1 MHSDDF
7 VAGLERDAILVDALY
22 RAIYAMKLTNGCQIT
37 LAGMNG
43 RLHYDYEIGKLK
55 RALYLLGVDMAE
67 SFPAPV
73 GGCKPI

>member
-7 VAGLERDAILVDALY
+7 VAGLKRDAILVDALY
-22 RAIYAMKLTNGCQIT
+22 RAIYAMKLTSGCEIA
-37 LAGMNG
+37 LAGINAK
-43 RLHYDYEIGKLK
+43 LNFEYEIEKLK

-73 GGCKPI
+73 GGCRPI

>member
-22 RAIYAMKLTNGCQIT
+22 RAIYAMKLTNGCEIA
-37 LAGMNG
+37 LAGMHG
-43 RLHYDYEIGKLK
+43 KLHFDYEIEKLK
-55 RALYLLGVDMAE
+55 RALYLLGVDTTE

-73 GGCKPI
+73 GGYKPL